1 VLKIAFCG
9 KSPFYFLFSNQPMKK
24 FLEAEWQNLAMANYE
39 IDPKLLDGFIPPG
52 TELDIWNGRCYV
64 SLVAF
69 MFANTKI
76 LGFSIPFHINFEEVN
91 LRFYVR
97 YKHENEWRRG
107 VVFVKEIVPKPMISF
122 VANTVYGEHYLTMPM
137 KHSINSGL
145 DKLQVEYYW
154 KFKQEWNHFKVLANP
169 EEKPILTGSEEEFI
183 TEHYWGYTKIND
195 VKTSQYQV
203 EHPRW
208 NHYAVEDFD
217 IKCNATQLYGEPF
230 GECLSQ
236 KPLSVILAKGS
247 EVIVRKAGKI

>member
-1 VLKIAFCG
+1 
-9 KSPFYFLFSNQPMKK
+9 MKK

-39 IDPKLLDGFIPPG
+39 IDPNLLSRHIPRG
-52 TELDIWNGRCYV
+52 TELDIWNGCCYV

-69 MFANTKI
+69 MFVNTKV

-122 VANTVYGEHYLTMPM
+122 VANTVYGEHYHTLPM
-137 KHSINSGL
+137 KHNISSGL
-145 DKLQVEYYW
+145 DKLEVEYFW
-154 KFKQEWNHFKVLANP
+154 KFKHEWNHFKVIANP
-169 EEKPILTGSEEEFI
+169 EEKPILHGSEAEFN
-183 TEHYWGYTKIND
+183 TEHYWGYTRIND
-195 VKTSQYQV
+195 SKTSQYEV

-208 NHYAVEDFD
+208 NQYKLESYD
-217 IKCNATQLYGEPF
+217 IQCNAVQLYGEPF

-236 KPLSVILAKGS
+236 KPVSVMLAKGS
-247 EVIVRKAGKI
+247 EVSVCRAGKI